1 MKLYEYRLII
11 NEVTINGVRDCV
23 ISKVTG
29 TSWWIQIFI
38 WKLTLKPDNYRI
50 SKHWFVV
57 GVITYSVIISHI
69 SRPLSP
75 LKRRM

>member
-29 TSWWIQIFI
+29 TS
-38 WKLTLKPDNYRI
+38 
-50 SKHWFVV
+50 
-57 GVITYSVIISHI
+57 
-69 SRPLSP
+69 
-75 LKRRM
+75 